1 MNGDDLK
8 SFLSCNR
15 FFYDILKDSSV
26 RTLPE
31 VAERLSLPYNTLRNL
46 LLKFHFPLRLAS
58 MRSLISPIQDADLGP
73 PPPVYVAYNN
83 YVREGRMFDD
93 QCLELFFPMADY
105 HFDYKFLLL
114 KRFPSMTLERLNVI
128 SSEWFSHVP
137 YKTDWADE
145 HFRSDDA
152 RNFRTEMIKRF
163 EALPECIRVLSND
176 ELFDANNDL
185 SLTFL
190 HGVVAFPING
200 VSSPHLHGQFLL
212 GLRREGTGYLA
223 IDASRA
229 RHTLGPDKWTSLLD
243 WFRNNHP
250 LYEDFTPISRT
261 NFDLRLGT
269 AGQTAEVVAAEL
281 PTAPHILTNN
291 LNQVLIRMKSQD
303 GTDSE
308 SRYVSLETAL
318 SLSFPVLFPFG
329 CPIIPADSLRM
340 KARCLLA
347 SHPFYRCGRLQC
359 HLGLFLYHIIQDS
372 AIRFAQTQLS
382 LQPTHIPTGASRDIP
397 PDVLFNDPSSPAYWS
412 RRQAEVRAM
421 CREFGD
427 PDLMVTFTFV
437 NKWDEVSATEQG
449 LRELFNFPLDIRF
462 CPMETLM
469 IWKDRFSDAKKGK
482 FGQLMTALGFGPVKH
497 FIWRLEFQVRGAP
510 HVHALIWLANRIPLA
525 QLEKIMFATKPSPDD
540 SPKLSCLVNGPMV
553 HTCSLQRCKR
563 GDPNARCRYGFPK
576 APCRD
581 IHVSDDGVLALP
593 RGSDD
598 ARIVEYSPA
607 LLLKWGGH
615 CHIHV
620 LRTQEHPECSPNAIY
635 YIVKYNFKNEPSLRV
650 DAGSDANF
658 ATLLHSRVISSEEAF
673 SRIFSLHYYGA
684 DTRCEFLS
692 LQPPERRVAAFVHGE
707 QLQITDVEKYFLRP
721 ASLDRLPILGFFS
734 LYDVTAL
741 AQTNAEMLARVDDTM
756 IQQYDSISRTHSAR
770 PSGSLSSQRWEDEN
784 LPELAFPPS
793 SPMFLSETL
802 PEARALKCTLRGRP
816 KIVLTDKLTFATDI
830 NVISY
835 IWLLLNGA
843 WRSDAEIIAGR
854 DSWVAALDYHGLS
867 SPTIAQLYQAHT
879 NLLDYMLQSCRYSPM
894 EIAVALSR
902 LDSDMRP
909 VLIARRSNAPP
920 AQSRDIEMILSML
933 DEQQRLQ
940 CSIVPDLQPTDLS
953 TARTFIN
960 CAFTDQEVQEANHRL
975 ETIANQLN
983 CDQRTVFNHVSQTL
997 DIGSL
1002 LTVFVSGKAGTGK
1015 SFLIDAI
1022 TALLTSRNVSFI
1034 TCASTGIAASLIR
1047 GRTVHSAF
1055 GIFTNSHG
1063 ETISSLTI
1071 SRPAGHAI
1079 ALCQVIIIDE
1089 ITMVSRSVLD
1099 CLDTTLRKLA
1109 AQSLSPHYDAPFG
1122 GKHVLLFGDLAQVP
1136 AVVSASD
1143 DFQES
1148 AEQFFASLPFSS
1160 FQRFSLNQLMRQ
1172 NPGEQ
1177 ELLALLEDVR
1187 SLPSRLSPQSL
1198 DILRSRFCPGL
1209 LEDVLPIID
1218 DFVGRDSPTG
1228 MVVTF
1233 TNAHAERYNE
1243 LILTSR
1249 VSASHAEPISFRAL
1263 FFVSDSPSF
1272 RVPDSRIPT
1281 LESVRTLQQSLCQA
1295 RLASESEI
1303 RIFLGAFRRRAFN
1316 SIVPFNLTL
1325 CTGARVMLLQ
1335 NLDVAKGLINGARG
1349 VVVSILPDNSAIEI
1363 RFDCQPANSN
1373 PTLITR
1379 RRSVE
1384 YPLSS
1389 GKHIFMFQ
1397 FPLKLCWAVT
1407 AHKSQGQSL
1416 SRVAIDISEPA
1427 FAHGSLY
1434 VALSRVHSLDGLLL
1448 FGLESFPENGPL
1460 YHVNEFIQVE
1470 DQAPDL
1476 NDL

>member
-1 MNGDDLK
+1 MNGGQLR

-15 FFYDILKDSSV
+15 FFYDLLKDPNV
-26 RTLPE
+26 TTLTQ
-31 VAERLSLPYNTLRNL
+31 VADRLCLPCSTLRNA
-46 LLKFHFPLRLAS
+46 LLKFKLPCRLKLLRS
-58 MRSLISPIQDADLGP
+58 VISSIPEEDLGA
-73 PPPVYVAYNN
+73 PPPVYVTYHK

-93 QCLELFFPMADY
+93 QSLELFFPLADY

-114 KRFPSMTLERLNVI
+114 ERFPSMTRERLNVI

-137 YKTDWADE
+137 YNTNWADDY
-145 HFRSDDA
+145 FTDDDT
-152 RNFRTEMIKRF
+152 RNFRSEMIRRF

-176 ELFDANNDL
+176 ELFDANSDL

-229 RHTLGPDKWTSLLD
+229 ANRLGTDKWTSLLD
-243 WFRNNHP
+243 WFRHNHP
-250 LYEDFTPISRT
+250 LYEDFTPITRT
-261 NFDLRLGT
+261 NFDVRLGT
-269 AGQTAEVVAAEL
+269 AGQTAEVVAAQL
-281 PTAPHILTNN
+281 PSAPHILTNEK
-291 LNQVLIRMKSQD
+291 NQVLIRMKGPD
-303 GTDSE
+303 GTESE
-308 SRYVSLETAL
+308 RRYVSLETAL
-318 SLSFPVLFPFG
+318 TLSFPVLFPFG
-329 CPIIPADSLRM
+329 CPILPGATLRK
-340 KARCLLA
+340 KARFLLA

-372 AIRFAQTQLS
+372 AIRFAQSQLS
-382 LQPTHIPTGASRDIP
+382 LQPTVIPTGASRDIP
-397 PDVLFNDPSSPAYWS
+397 PDLFFNDPSAPAYWS

-427 PDLMVTFTFV
+427 PDLMLTLTFV
-437 NKWDEVSATEQG
+437 NKWEEVTVTEQS
-449 LRELFNFPLDIRF
+449 LRQVFNFPLDSRF
-462 CPMETLM
+462 CPLETLM
-469 IWKDRFSDAKKGK
+469 IWKSRFYDAKGAN
-482 FGQLMTALGFGPVKH
+482 FEELMQALGFGPVKH
-497 FIWRLEFQVRGAP
+497 FVWRMEFQVRGAP
-510 HVHALIWLANRIPLA
+510 HVHALIWLQNRLPLSH
-525 QLEKIMFATKPSPDD
+525 LEHIMFATKPSSQE
-540 SPKLSCLVNGPMV
+540 SPKLFELVTGPMV
-553 HTCSLQRCKR
+553 HSCSLQRCKR

-581 IHVSDDGVLALP
+581 IHVSEDGVLALP

-598 ARIVEYSPA
+598 ALIVDYSPS

-615 CHIHV
+615 AHIHI
-620 LRTQEHPECSPNAIY
+620 LRTEEHPECSPNAIY

-650 DAGSDANF
+650 EAGSEDNLS
-658 ATLLHSRVISSEEAF
+658 TLLHSRVISSEEAI
-673 SRIFSLHYYGA
+673 SRIFSFHYFGA
-684 DTRCEFLS
+684 DTTCDFLS

-707 QLQITDVEKYFLRP
+707 QVQLPDVEKYFLRP
-721 ASLDRLPILGFFS
+721 ASLDRLPILAFFS
-734 LYDVTAL
+734 LYEVTAL
-741 AQTNAEMLARVDDTM
+741 PQTNRDLLAHPDETL
-756 IQQYDSISRTHSAR
+756 IHQYGNIYRNHSAR
-770 PSGSLSSQRWEDEN
+770 PPGSLSTQTWEDEN
-784 LPELAFPPS
+784 LPELAFPS
-793 SPMFLSETL
+793 SARMFLSETL
-802 PEARALKCTLRGRP
+802 PNARALKCTLRATP

-835 IWLLLNGA
+835 IWLLLNGS
-843 WRSDAEIIAGR
+843 WRSDTEIAAGC
-854 DSWVAALDYHGLS
+854 DSWVAALAYHGLS
-867 SPTIAQLYQAHT
+867 SPMIAELYQAHV
-879 NLLDYMLQSCRYSPM
+879 NMLDYMLQSCRYSPM
-894 EIAVALSR
+894 EVAVTLSR
-902 LDSDMRP
+902 LESDLRP
-909 VLIARRSNAPP
+909 VLITRRNNATP
-920 AQSRDIEMILSML
+920 AQSRDINMILSLL
-933 DEQQRLQ
+933 DQQQMVQ
-940 CSIVPDLQPTDLS
+940 CSVVPDLEPADMS
-953 TARTFIN
+953 TARTYIN
-960 CAFTDQEVQEANHRL
+960 CAFTDDEIQEANRRL
-975 ETIANQLN
+975 QTIQTQLN

-997 DIGSL
+997 DLGSL

-1015 SFLIDAI
+1015 SFLIDAL
-1022 TALLTSRNVSFI
+1022 TALLTSRNLSYI

-1055 GIFTNSHG
+1055 GIFTNPHG

-1079 ALCQVIIIDE
+1079 SLCQVIIIDE
-1089 ITMVSRSVLD
+1089 ITMISRSVLN
-1099 CLDTTLRKLA
+1099 CLDTALRKLA

-1122 GKHVLLFGDLAQVP
+1122 GKHILLFGDLAQVP

-1172 NPGEQ
+1172 NPGEH

-1198 DILRSRFCPGL
+1198 EILRSRFRPGL
-1209 LEDVLPIID
+1209 LEDVVQHID
-1218 DFVGRDSPTG
+1218 EFVGGDSPTG

-1243 LILTSR
+1243 LILASR
-1249 VSASHAEPISFRAL
+1249 ISVSHAEPITFRAL
-1263 FFVSDSPSF
+1263 FFVSSSPSF
-1272 RVPDSRIPT
+1272 RVPDNPS
-1281 LESVRTLQQSLCQA
+1281 LDEVRLMQQSLCQPQ
-1295 RLASESEI
+1295 LASESEI

-1316 SIVPFNLTL
+1316 SIVPFNLVL
-1325 CTGARVMLLQ
+1325 CPGARVMLLQ
-1335 NLDVAKGLINGARG
+1335 NIDVANGLINGARG
-1349 VVVSILPDNSAIEI
+1349 VVVSILTDKSAIEVL
-1363 RFDCQPANSN
+1363 FDCQGADATPI
-1373 PTLITR
+1373 LITR

-1434 VALSRVHSLDGLLL
+1434 VAISRVHSLDGLLL
-1448 FGLESFPENGPL
+1448 FGQESFPENGPL
-1460 YHVNEFIQVE
+1460 YHVNQFIQVE